1 MFPLSVFN
9 NRPAERHS
17 YNGVNRPRTCEVPVI
32 RSGNIARVQSIHGG
46 LRTHENIVVEFT
58 LGKQDAPRQNTP
70 IERGGYG
77 IEIKSE

>member
-1 MFPLSVFN
+1 M
-9 NRPAERHS
+9 
-17 YNGVNRPRTCEVPVI
+17 I

>member
-1 MFPLSVFN
+1 M
-9 NRPAERHS
+9 
-17 YNGVNRPRTCEVPVI
+17 I

-46 LRTHENIVVEFT
+46 LRARENMLVEVT